1 MSNYSK
7 PTLKTLRNRAISEI
21 NTYLKGADANLR
33 RRVLNILAS
42 IMAGIGDEIL
52 RRIEY
57 LLKQIF
63 VADCDEEFLVKH
75 GQEHRFPRK
84 LASKATGGVLFANSV
99 SGSTIPQGT
108 ALKRADNVTY
118 TSTAEVTVAADG
130 TVTVPV
136 IADNVGKDGNATTG
150 TIFSFVSPVAG
161 VNNQGNADDNAITGG
176 ADIEDI
182 EEWRS
187 RMQFFIQN
195 PPTGG
200 SKTDYEIWAREVSG
214 VTRAWCYPVELGPGT
229 VTVRFMM
236 DGTYENG
243 VPLAGDVNRVKEHID
258 GLQPA
263 TAQVYIEAPIP
274 DEINFTFASLTPNT
288 TEAHSAIEASLK
300 SLIQSSSIEPG
311 GTLKLS
317 KIRAAI
323 SNATGNEDFAL
334 TSPSADIV
342 CTTGQIPVLGE
353 ITYPENS

>member
-33 RRVLNILAS
+33 RRVLNIFAS
-42 IMAGIGDEIL
+42 IMAGVGDEVL
-52 RRIEY
+52 RRVEY

-75 GQEHRFPRK
+75 GQEHKFPRK
-84 LASKATGGVLFANSV
+84 LASKATGGVLFTDST

-118 TSTAEVTVAADG
+118 TSTAEATVAADG
-130 TVTVPV
+130 TVTIPV
-136 IADNVGKDGNATTG
+136 IADNVGKDGNAEAG

-161 VNNQGNADDNAITGG
+161 LNNQGNADNNAITGG
-176 ADIEDI
+176 ADVEDI
-182 EEWRS
+182 EEYRE
-187 RMQFFIQN
+187 RLQFFIQN

-214 VTRAWCYPVELGPGT
+214 VTRAWCYPTESGAGT

-243 VPLAGDVNRVKEHID
+243 IPLTGDVARVKEHID
-258 GLQPA
+258 TLQPA
-263 TAQVYIEAPIP
+263 TALVYIEAPIA
-274 DEINFTFASLTPNT
+274 DAIDFTFASLTPNT
-288 TEAHSAIEASLK
+288 TDAHTAIEDSLK

-323 SNATGNEDFAL
+323 SNATGNEDFEL
-334 TSPSADIV
+334 TAPASDVV
-342 CTTGQIPVLGE
+342 CATGHIPVLGT